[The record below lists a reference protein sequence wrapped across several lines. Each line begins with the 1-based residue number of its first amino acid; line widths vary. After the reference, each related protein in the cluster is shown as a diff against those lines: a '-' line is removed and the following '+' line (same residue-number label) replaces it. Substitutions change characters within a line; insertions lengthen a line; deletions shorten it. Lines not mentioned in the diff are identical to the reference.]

1 MSGGENTSSE
11 QAHFFLQGGG
21 EVGALMRTH
30 DWTRSPLGPPSSW
43 PQPLR
48 SVVGLLLT
56 SKFPMFVA
64 WGPELGFLYNDAYAE
79 ILGAKHPGALGA
91 RFHDIWREIWPD
103 IQPLITSAMRGE
115 ATYRENLPLV
125 LNRGRGFAE
134 QAWFTFSYSP
144 VRDETGAV
152 AGMFCAVAETTA
164 QVRSQARQAFR
175 LSFEETIH
183 ELEDPTGVMAAAAQ
197 ALGRALGV
205 DRVGYGEV
213 DERQD
218 FVTIERDW
226 TGGRLPSLTRR
237 LRLGDFSPALIR
249 ELAQGRTVSVED
261 VETDPRVGS
270 RASSFAAIETR
281 AVLTIPLL
289 KAGRLVAL
297 LFLHHSEARRW
308 SEDDVSLVE
317 EVADR
322 TWATVERARAEAQRR
337 QIELRFRALATA
349 GSYSLYRMSA
359 DWTQMHQLDGKG
371 FLADTSAPTS
381 NWLRQYIDSED
392 QPRVT
397 AAVKEAIRTRNLFEL
412 EHPVLRADGSLGWAY
427 SRAVPIF
434 GDDGQLVEWFGVAS
448 DVTARREAEAQKEE
462 LFRALVENLP
472 ELAWSAQPDGS
483 IDYFNRRWYEYTG
496 TTFEEVRG
504 WGWQKVHAPETL
516 PEVMRRLKH
525 SLETGEPFEMVFP
538 MRGADGVFRWFLTR
552 MQPLRDTHGEIVR
565 WFGTNA
571 NVDEQRRQA
580 TALKEAVEAR
590 DIFLSVA
597 SHELKTPLTPMA
609 LRLQGLARV
618 LDKQADSA
626 FVQQVRSYTEG
637 AKRQIDRLA
646 ALVNDL
652 LDVSR
657 ISSGRFRMEL
667 EPTDL
672 AALARDVV
680 TRFEPEAQRAGSSL
694 ELHAPPSLSA
704 LSAKL
709 RVEQVFTNL
718 VDNAIKYGAGKPIS
732 VTLEREGELARLT
745 VVDQGIG
752 VAPEHLSRIFERFER
767 AVSERNYGG
776 LGLGLYISRTIV
788 ESLGGTIQVRS
799 EPGRGATFLVELP
812 LHPGPTKHVLPP

>member
-11 QAHFFLQGGG
+11 QAHFFLRGGG

-183 ELEDPTGVMAAAAQ
+183 ELEDPTRVMAAAAQ

-226 TGGRLPSLTRR
+226 TGGRLPSLTGR

-249 ELAQGRTVSVED
+249 ELAEGRTVSVED
-261 VETDPRVGS
+261 VETDPLVGN

-281 AVLTIPLL
+281 SVLTIPLL

-337 QIELRFRALATA
+337 QSELRFRALATA

-381 NWLRQYIDSED
+381 NWLRQYIDSKD

-412 EHPVLRADGSLGWAY
+412 EHPVLRADGSLGWTY

-472 ELAWSAQPDGS
+472 ELAWSAQPDGG

-525 SLETGEPFEMVFP
+525 SIETGEPFEMVFP

-552 MQPLRDTHGEIVR
+552 MQPLRDSHGEIVR

-718 VDNAIKYGAGKPIS
+718 VDNAIKYGAGRPIS
-732 VTLEREGELARLT
+732 VTLEREGELARFT

-799 EPGRGATFLVELP
+799 EPGRGARFIVELP